1 MELNIVL
8 AITLIVLGLTLSV
21 GFYVR
26 KSVQQLKTYLLVSL
40 SDRIKTLDPN
50 KRYIISLPSGMSD
63 MEFDEAFE
71 VMKSHLDLESS
82 NTHIVIMHGDVRMI
96 EFS

>member
-1 MELNIVL
+1 MELSNILVTIG
-8 AITLIVLGLTLSV
+8 ALGLALLLSL
-21 GFYVR
+21 YIR
-26 KSVQQLKTYLLVSL
+26 KSVKQLQTYLLVSL

-50 KRYIISLPSGMSD
+50 KRYIISLPSSMSD
-63 MEFDEAFE
+63 TEFDEAFE

-82 NTHIVIMHGDVRMI
+82 NTHIVIMHGDVRMV

>member
-1 MELNIVL
+1 MELSSII
-8 AITLIVLGLTLSV
+8 ITIGALGLALLLSL
-21 GFYVR
+21 YVR
-26 KSVQQLKTYLLVSL
+26 KSVQQLQTYLLVSL

-50 KRYIISLPSGMSD
+50 KRYIISLPSTMSD
-63 MEFDEAFE
+63 TEFDEAFE

-82 NTHIVIMHGDVRMI
+82 NTHIVIMHGDVRMV